1 MTKIKNTKKGMA
13 KKTLSMSLVVA
24 MLATSNVP
32 VWATEFSDG
41 SDADVAVTSEA
52 PVAEDATD
60 DVAAASIVT
69 TRKGALRVMP
79 KLEEISHVQRG
90 V

>member
-1 MTKIKNTKKGMA
+1 M
-13 KKTLSMSLVVA
+13 KTYDVTALGEFGE
-24 MLATSNVP
+24 ML
-32 VWATEFSDG
+32 EF
-41 SDADVAVTSEA
+41 AN
-52 PVAEDATD
+52 
-60 DVAAASIVT
+60 AAASIVT